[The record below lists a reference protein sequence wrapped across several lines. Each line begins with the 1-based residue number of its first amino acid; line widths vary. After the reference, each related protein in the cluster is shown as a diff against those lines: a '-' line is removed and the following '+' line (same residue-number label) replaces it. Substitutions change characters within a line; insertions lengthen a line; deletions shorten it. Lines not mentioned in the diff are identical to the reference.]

1 MAVADNLGTDATIPD
16 GSANDLL
23 ALDAYSRAIAQ
34 VAEAASPG
42 VVAIRSVSAR
52 GHERRGGSGSGFAF
66 TPDGLILTNSHVVHG
81 ARGLRVET
89 TEGADVQADLV
100 GEDPHT
106 DTAVIR
112 AGIRLQALALGSSR
126 ALRVGQVAIAIGN
139 PLGFDCTVT
148 AGVVSALGRS
158 LRAGSGRLI
167 DNVIQTDAALNPGNS
182 GGPLVDTGGRVIGV
196 NTAIIAGAQGICF
209 AIAVDTVREV
219 ALQLLRHGRV
229 RRANLGIAAQ
239 TMPLSARVRNHFELS
254 EPAAVRVT
262 EVESGGPAAQ
272 AGIECGDIV
281 VGFSGQAVGGVD
293 DLHRLLVEA
302 QIGRDAPVEV
312 IRRSRRITVNIRP
325 RDLSMA

>member
-1 MAVADNLGTDATIPD
+1 MDLAQGLSSDATPD
-16 GSANDLL
+16 GGTPNEML
-23 ALDAYSRAIAQ
+23 ALDAYSRAIVQ
-34 VAEAASPG
+34 VAEAASQG
-42 VVAIRSVSAR
+42 VVAIRTVSGR
-52 GHERRGGSGSGFAF
+52 RQERRNGGGSGFAF

-112 AGIRLQALALGSSR
+112 AGIRLQALPLGSSR

-158 LRAGSGRLI
+158 LRASSGRLI

-182 GGPLVDTGGRVIGV
+182 GGPLVDTAGHVIGM

-209 AIAVDTVREV
+209 AIAVDTVRDV

-239 TMPLSARVRNHFELS
+239 TIALSARVRRHFELS

-262 EVESGGPAAQ
+262 EVEPGGPASH
-272 AGIECGDIV
+272 AGIERGDTII
-281 VGFSGQAVGGVD
+281 GFAGQPVGGVD

-302 QIGRDAPVEV
+302 QIGRDAAVEV
-312 IRRSRRITVNIRP
+312 LRGSRRETFSVRP
-325 RDLSMA
+325 RDLPTG